1 MTMNNETAVLPKP
14 GSKTKNILKL
24 LLKILVTAVCL
35 FYVSRKVDLEKTS
48 VILKSVNMLWL
59 LLALISF
66 IVSKMLAS
74 VRLNIYFR
82 NIDIRLPELKN
93 LKLYW
98 LGMFYNLFLPGS
110 IGGDAYKVI
119 RLTREYKQPY
129 RLTTSA
135 VLLDRISGLAAL
147 CFFAALSWVVVF
159 KGGYYSTLVMTGA
172 VVGIPVY
179 YFVVKKWFAKF
190 LPGFWSTLG
199 WGFAV
204 QFLQVACMW
213 CILQALSITAG
224 TNEYVLIFLIS
235 SVFAVLPFTIG
246 GLGAREVI
254 FVWGASLFVLDNT
267 ISVTASLLFYIV
279 TVGASLF
286 GLPFIFIDPLPPNEN
301 TGDAVSTVK

>member
-1 MTMNNETAVLPKP
+1 MILNNVVLSLPMP
-14 GSKTKNILKL
+14 GQKTKNILKL
-24 LLKILVTAVCL
+24 VFKIIVTALCL
-35 FYVSRKVDLEKTS
+35 VYVSKKINFSKT
-48 VILKSVNMLWL
+48 IDIIASVNIVWL
-59 LLALISF
+59 AVAFVSF
-66 IVSKMLAS
+66 TISKMLAS
-74 VRLNIYFR
+74 LRLNIYFR
-82 NIDIRLPELKN
+82 NIDINLSEKKN
-93 LKLYW
+93 LQLYW

-119 RLTREYKQPY
+119 RLTKEYKQPY
-129 RLTTSA
+129 KLTTSA

-147 CFFAALSWVVVF
+147 CFFAAISWVVVF
-159 KGGYYSTLVMTGA
+159 KGGYYSLLVMVGA
-172 VVGIPVY
+172 IIGIPIY
-179 YFVVKKWFAKF
+179 YYVVKKWFAKF
-190 LPGFWSTLG
+190 LPGFWSTLS

-254 FVWGASLFVLDNT
+254 FVWGASLFILDNN

-279 TVGASLF
+279 TVMASLF
-286 GLPFIFIDPLPPNEN
+286 GLPFIFIDPLTIKKKQPAN
-301 TGDAVSTVK
+301 